1 MEQASIQPSNM
12 HQAEAQVATDRA
24 SIHLQQLCKH
34 FAHKL
39 QVQFTPNEGR
49 IKFGAGTCRLTAGDH
64 ILTLRV
70 GAEDAVQLAQLED
83 VVARHLER
91 FAFRAPVAI
100 EWRTAPAALSPAQ

>member
-1 MEQASIQPSNM
+1 
-12 HQAEAQVATDRA
+12 
-24 SIHLQQLCKH
+24 
-34 FAHKL
+34 
-39 QVQFTPNEGR
+39 
-49 IKFGAGTCRLTAGDH
+49 
-64 ILTLRV
+64 LTLRV